1 MPEPLKP
8 RELDSHAR
16 TATPGATPSAA
27 DLDRTATQ
35 PDAPQFA
42 NTEFEVALGTFGR
55 YRVLKKLGQGGMG
68 AVFLATDTVLARKV
82 ALKVMLPQY
91 AANPDARER
100 FLREART
107 AAMVH
112 SDHVVTIFDVAGGEG
127 DETPFIAME
136 YLLGAPLDE
145 YLKRKG
151 ELPIAHV
158 LRIARETALG
168 LSAAHALGLVHRDI
182 KPANLWLEAPK
193 GRVKLLDFGLA
204 RVENDDTHLTGTG
217 AVVGTPAY
225 MSPEQARGEKVD
237 QRTDLFSVGVL
248 LYRLTTGKLPFSGPT
263 TMAVLTS
270 LAIDT
275 PPPPRSLNPTVPEA
289 LDAIIVKLLSKK
301 PEGRFQSAPELAEA
315 IREVEHPRADGPVPV
330 IVAAPALVVEARAP
344 SVWEGIGASDSRA
357 AAVGDSGEYEGTELD
372 ADAVPAA
379 PEARAPRRKPE
390 RGSRRALIG
399 AGAVLLLACAALAA
413 VLMRPANGTL
423 VVESDSDEAELVLK
437 RDGAIVRDRTREREL
452 VLPAGSYAVELADP
466 RPGAKLSADR
476 VEVPK
481 NGTGRVRVTLE
492 KKVVRP
498 PVPPVQPPV
507 QPPAQPPAKPS
518 AEREAAEL
526 VISLGG
532 YVRLHT
538 NDRANVRGIRDVS
551 ALPGGHFA
559 LAQVHIDSRDKPRV
573 LADAVLEKF
582 KECKALTHLN
592 LHGCT
597 VTDAGLAHVAGC
609 AQLKELALYGP
620 KVTDTGLAHFK
631 GCALL
636 ERLDLQGTGATD
648 TGLAAFKG
656 CANLKALRLAEMKV
670 SAAGLAQFK
679 DCSQLESIS
688 LEGTPLPAA
697 DLAALGGRTELRE
710 LDLTGTGVG
719 NDALPHF
726 KGCPALRSVNLAR
739 TAVADAGLAAFKGNA
754 ALRELNLSGTEVT
767 GAGLAHLAGC
777 PRLGSLHLA
786 GAKRLTDDALAA
798 LKGCPDLYSLNLQ
811 GAPLTDAALAHLDG
825 LAGLQV
831 LQLRGTKVTTDAAR
845 KLAEKLPECRI
856 EWSGGAI
863 EPRTDPDRKSA
874 EALWGVGLWSIFVN
888 GKEAQGFTAPEN
900 MPRER
905 FELRSVYVNRNPSV
919 TDDSFA
925 CLKGCRHLVSVQ
937 ITNVAAGNK
946 TLSYLKDSKHLES
959 LTLYATR
966 VTDEGL
972 KELVG
977 FKDLRA
983 LNLTQLPLTEP
994 AVKALAS
1001 ELPECTIYWNG
1012 GMIGPTKK

>member
-1 MPEPLKP
+1 MSEPPKP
-8 RELDSHAR
+8 RDPDSRAP
-16 TATPGATPSAA
+16 TALPGATPSGA

-35 PDAPQFA
+35 PDAPKFA
-42 NTEFEVALGTFGR
+42 STEFEVELGTFGR

-68 AVFLATDTVLARKV
+68 AVHLATDTALARKV

-91 AANPDARER
+91 AANRDARER

-107 AAMVH
+107 AAMVR
-112 SDHVVTIFDVAGGEG
+112 SDYVVTIFDVGEEQ
-127 DETPFIAME
+127 DTPFIAME
-136 YLLGAPLDE
+136 YLLGAPLDA
-145 YLKRKG
+145 YLKEKG
-151 ELPIAHV
+151 ELPLGQI
-158 LRIARETALG
+158 LRVGRETAVG
-168 LSAAHALGLVHRDI
+168 LAAAHALGLVHRDI

-204 RVENDDTHLTGTG
+204 RGEDDDTHLTGTG
-217 AVVGTPAY
+217 TVVGTPSY
-225 MSPEQARGEKVD
+225 MAPEQARGERVD
-237 QRTDLFSVGVL
+237 QRSDLFSVGVM
-248 LYRLTTGKLPFSGPT
+248 LYRLATGKMPFSGPT

-270 LAIDT
+270 LAVDT
-275 PPPPRSLNPTVPEA
+275 PPPPRTLNPEVPPA

-301 PEGRFQSAPELAEA
+301 PEGRFQSAPELAA
-315 IREVEHPRADGPVPV
+315 ALHEVEHPRAGGPVPV
-330 IVAAPALVVEARAP
+330 IVPVQSMVVEARAQN
-344 SVWEGIGASDSRA
+344 VWEGIDESVSRA
-357 AAVGDSGEYEGTELD
+357 VPVGDSAEYEGTELD
-372 ADAVPAA
+372 ADAGPAP
-379 PEARAPRRKPE
+379 PEARAARRKPA
-390 RGSRRALIG
+390 RASRLPLIG

-413 VLMRPANGTL
+413 VLMRPAHGTL
-423 VVESDSDEAELVLK
+423 VVESDDADAELVLK
-437 RDGAIVRDRTREREL
+437 RDGALVRDRTREREL
-452 VLPAGSYAVELADP
+452 VLPAGAYAVELADP
-466 RPGAKLSADR
+466 RPGTRLSADR

-481 NGTGRVRVTLE
+481 NGTGRVRVTVE
-492 KKVVRP
+492 KKGVRP
-498 PVPPVQPPV
+498 PGPPPEPLPVP
-507 QPPAQPPAKPS
+507 PPAKPS
-518 AEREAAEL
+518 AERDAAEL

-538 NDRANVRGIRDVS
+538 NDRANIRGIRDVA
-551 ALPGGHFA
+551 ALPAGTFA

-597 VTDAGLAHVAGC
+597 VTDAGLAHFKGC

-620 KVTDTGLAHFK
+620 KVTDAGLAHFK

-648 TGLAAFKG
+648 AGLALFRA

-679 DCSQLESIS
+679 DCARLESIS

-697 DLAALGGRTELRE
+697 DLAALGGRAELRE
-710 LDLTGTGVG
+710 LDLTGTGAG

-739 TAVADAGLAAFKGNA
+739 TAVSDAGLAAFKGNA

-777 PRLGSLHLA
+777 PRLGSLNLA
-786 GAKRLTDDALAA
+786 GAKQLTDAALAA
-798 LKGCPDLYSLNLQ
+798 LKGCPNLHALNLQ
-811 GAPLTDAALAHLDG
+811 GAPLTDAALAHLEG
-825 LAGLQV
+825 LSGLQV
-831 LQLRGTKVTTDAAR
+831 LQLRGTKATTEAAR
-845 KLAEKLPECRI
+845 KLSEQLPDCRI

-863 EPRTDPDRKSA
+863 EPRADPDRRSA
-874 EALWGVGLWSIFVN
+874 EALWGVGAWSIFVN
-888 GKEAQGFTAPEN
+888 GKEAQGFAAPEQL
-900 MPRER
+900 PRER
-905 FELRSVYVNRNPSV
+905 FELRSVYVNRNPNV
-919 TDDSFA
+919 TDDSFE
-925 CLKGCRHLVSVQ
+925 CLKGCRHLVTVQ

-946 TLSYLKDSKHLES
+946 ALSYLKDSKHLET

-983 LNLTQLPLTEP
+983 LNLTQLPLSEP
-994 AVKALAS
+994 AVKALAA
-1001 ELPECTIYWNG
+1001 ELPDCTIYWKG
-1012 GMIGPTKK
+1012 GTIAPAKK

>member
-8 RELDSHAR
+8 RDIDSLAP
-16 TATPGATPSAA
+16 TALPGATPSAA

-42 NTEFEVALGTFGR
+42 NTEFEVELGTIGR

-68 AVFLATDTVLARKV
+68 AVFLATDTTLARKV

-91 AANPDARER
+91 AAKPDARAR

-112 SDHVVTIFDVAGGEG
+112 SDHVVTIFDVGGEG

-145 YLKRKG
+145 YLKQKG
-151 ELPIAHV
+151 ELPLAHV
-158 LRIARETALG
+158 LRVARETALG
-168 LSAAHALGLVHRDI
+168 LAAAHELGLVHRDI

-204 RVENDDTHLTGTG
+204 RVEDDDTHLTGTG
-217 AVVGTPAY
+217 AVVGTPSY

-275 PPPPRSLNPTVPEA
+275 PPPPRSLNPNVPPA
-289 LDAIIVKLLSKK
+289 LDAIIVQLLSKS

-315 IREVEHPRADGPVPV
+315 IREVEHPRASGPLPV
-330 IVAAPALVVEARAP
+330 IVTAPALVVEARSP
-344 SVWEGIGASDSRA
+344 NVWEGIDDSTSRA
-357 AAVGDSGEYEGTELD
+357 VPVGDSARHEGTELD
-372 ADAVPAA
+372 AEPVA
-379 PEARAPRRKPE
+379 PEARRKPE
-390 RGSRRALIG
+390 RGSRLPLIG
-399 AGAVLLLACAALAA
+399 AGVVLLLACAALAA

-423 VVESDSDEAELVLK
+423 VVESDDAEAELVLK

-452 VLPAGSYAVELADP
+452 VLPAGAYAVELADP

-481 NGTGRVRVTLE
+481 NGTGRVRVIVE
-492 KKVVRP
+492 KKVTRP
-498 PVPPVQPPV
+498 PVQPPIQPPVQPPV
-507 QPPAQPPAKPS
+507 LPPAKPS

-538 NDRANVRGIRDVS
+538 GDRENIRGYRDV
-551 ALPGGHFA
+551 AKLPGGNFA

-597 VTDAGLAHVAGC
+597 VTDAGLAHFAAC
-609 AQLKELALYGP
+609 PQLKELALYGP
-620 KVTDTGLAHFK
+620 KVTDAGLAHFK

-648 TGLAAFKG
+648 AGLAHFKG
-656 CANLKALRLAEMKV
+656 CARLKALRLAEMKV

-679 DCSQLESIS
+679 GCAQLESIS

-726 KGCPALRSVNLAR
+726 KGCPALRAVNLAR
-739 TAVADAGLAAFKGNA
+739 TAVSDAGLVAFKGNA
-754 ALRELNLSGTEVT
+754 ALRELNLSGTEVS

-786 GAKRLTDDALAA
+786 GAKQLTNDALAA

-811 GAPLTDAALAHLDG
+811 GAPLTDAALAHLEG
-825 LAGLQV
+825 LTGLQV

-845 KLAEKLPECRI
+845 KLAEKLPDCRI

-863 EPRTDPDRKSA
+863 EPRADPDRKSA

-888 GKEAQGFTAPEN
+888 GKEAQGFTAPEQL
-900 MPRER
+900 PRER
-905 FELRSVYVNRNPSV
+905 FELRSVYVNRNKSV

-937 ITNVAAGNK
+937 ITNVGIGNT

-959 LTLYATR
+959 LTLYATG

-983 LNLTQLPLTEP
+983 LDLTQLPLSEP
-994 AVKALAS
+994 AVKALAA
-1001 ELPECTIYWNG
+1001 ELPNCAISWKGGTIA
-1012 GMIGPTKK
+1012 PAKK